1 MFIDS
6 NRRSNRK
13 FALALVSLA
22 FSMVF
27 LSFASIPI
35 YNLFCKVT
43 GYGGTTVRQ
52 EFNIYSPKKG
62 TRMITIEFDSN
73 VDSNLPWRFIP
84 KQRRATVIP
93 GQNTLIFYESENLS
107 NDDIIGTSVYNV
119 TPNKAGKYFV
129 KIHCFCFE
137 EQLLKAREK
146 MLMPVTFFID
156 PDFEEDKEM
165 NDVET
170 ITLSYSFYKVRVVE
184 KDPMKF
190 K

>member
-1 MFIDS
+1 MFTEP
-6 NRRSNRK
+6 NRSSNRK

-22 FSMVF
+22 LSMVF
-27 LSFASIPI
+27 LSFASIAI

-43 GYGGTTVRQ
+43 GYGGTTARQ
-52 EFNIYSPKKG
+52 ELNIYSPKKG
-62 TRMITIEFDSN
+62 TRVITLEFDSN

-84 KQRRATVIP
+84 KQRRTTVIP

-137 EQLLKAREK
+137 EQLLKVGEK

-156 PDFEEDKEM
+156 SDFEEDKEM
-165 NDVET
+165 NDVDI
-170 ITLSYSFYKVRVVE
+170 ITLSYSFYKVKVVE
-184 KDPMKF
+184 KDLMKF

>member
-1 MFIDS
+1 MLQKS
-6 NRRSNRK
+6 NRN
-13 FALALVSLA
+13 FALALVSLVL
-22 FSMVF
+22 SMVF

-43 GYGGTTVRQ
+43 GYGGTTTKQ
-52 EFNIYSPKKG
+52 ELNIYSPKKG
-62 TRMITIEFDSN
+62 TRVITIEFDSN
-73 VDSNLPWRFIP
+73 VDSKLPWRFIP

-107 NDDIIGTSVYNV
+107 NDDIIGTSIYNV

-137 EQLLKAREK
+137 EQLLKAGEK

-156 PDFEEDKEM
+156 SDFEEDKEM
-165 NDVET
+165 NDVDT
-170 ITLSYSFYKVRVVE
+170 ITLSYSFYKVRTIE
-184 KDPMKF
+184 KDSMKF